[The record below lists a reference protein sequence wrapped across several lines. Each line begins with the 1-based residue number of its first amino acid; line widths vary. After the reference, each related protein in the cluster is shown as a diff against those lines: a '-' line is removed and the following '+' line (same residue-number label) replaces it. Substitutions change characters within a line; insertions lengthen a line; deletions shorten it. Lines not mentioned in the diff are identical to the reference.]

1 MNRKDF
7 CNSGRA
13 ETPPRGSKK
22 GTLHHGGRGSERV
35 VIPAMGLRTY
45 SVTRTQA
52 HGAFRKAC
60 SFLLSLL
67 AVLVALG
74 AVLVPFIYFV
84 L

>member
-1 MNRKDF
+1 VKR
-7 CNSGRA
+7 
-13 ETPPRGSKK
+13 
-22 GTLHHGGRGSERV
+22 

-45 SVTRTQA
+45 SVTRTKA

-67 AVLVALG
+67 AVIAALG